1 MEDIIEQPTPARP
14 RTKAQRLAARLNGA
28 KSHGPVTPEGKA
40 RSSRNATKHGLLA
53 RDIVLHGEIPE
64 NFDETN
70 AHIMSRLAPRDEIEL
85 AFAETFVVARW
96 RQHRAW
102 ELETAGMNA
111 EIERQQRSS
120 PVLPALA
127 AWNAWKSLSDG
138 SESLKLLNRY
148 EARHRKEMGQ
158 SIRLLHLYRNGLLS
172 GKPEIPN
179 EPGAAQP
186 SASSIPSGT
195 SNLPHPVDGQPAQV
209 PATADTL
216 PSQ

>member
-1 MEDIIEQPTPARP
+1 MHNVVAMEDIIEQPTPARP

-102 ELETAGMNA
+102 GTGNRRHERGNRTATEVLACAARSRRMECM
-111 EIERQQRSS
+111 EI
-120 PVLPALA
+120 
-127 AWNAWKSLSDG
+127 SL
-138 SESLKLLNRY
+138 
-148 EARHRKEMGQ
+148 
-158 SIRLLHLYRNGLLS
+158 
-172 GKPEIPN
+172 
-179 EPGAAQP
+179 
-186 SASSIPSGT
+186 
-195 SNLPHPVDGQPAQV
+195 
-209 PATADTL
+209 
-216 PSQ
+216 